1 MKISPL
7 ISTLVLALVVHFTS
21 GCHTV
26 IPATRSTQHDVA
38 SLKHAH
44 VVISKGKERGFLSE
58 IEKVLKGRGV
68 TVTRGT
74 REAIPAGTQFYVIY
88 EDKWAWDMVMYP
100 EKVTIS
106 FHDPSGNAVIGSAG
120 FKNSLFHTYPDP
132 PEISAELIGQI
143 YGDSP
148 GTHMK

>member
-1 MKISPL
+1 MRTLPL
-7 ISTLVLALVVHFTS
+7 VRTLVLALVTYLGS

-26 IPATRSTQHDVA
+26 IPATRSTKHDIA
-38 SLKHAH
+38 PLKRAH
-44 VVISKGKERGFLSE
+44 VVVSKGKDRGFLSE
-58 IEKVLKGRGV
+58 IEKVLRSRGV
-68 TVTRGT
+68 TVTQGT

-106 FHDPSGNAVIGSAG
+106 FHDPSGSAVIGSAG